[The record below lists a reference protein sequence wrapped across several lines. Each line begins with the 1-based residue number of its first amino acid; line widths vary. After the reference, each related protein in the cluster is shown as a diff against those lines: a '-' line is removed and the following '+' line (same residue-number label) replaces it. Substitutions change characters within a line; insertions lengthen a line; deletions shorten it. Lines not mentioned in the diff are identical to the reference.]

1 MNLVPRSHE
10 ADPEQLRE
18 QERRN
23 LWALLK
29 GEPLPGDSA
38 LLWHMVECAIRL
50 PNLATLPRESQVA
63 AVLSA
68 DDAALRSAWAPRN
81 SLIRPPE
88 SRKGGRNGGRPKKV
102 QPEGSTIAR

>member
-50 PNLATLPRESQVA
+50 PNLAKHPHDYQVA
-63 AVLSA
+63 AILTA
-68 DDAALRSAWAPRN
+68 DDAALRSAWATRN

-102 QPEGSTIAR
+102 KAGIHTIER